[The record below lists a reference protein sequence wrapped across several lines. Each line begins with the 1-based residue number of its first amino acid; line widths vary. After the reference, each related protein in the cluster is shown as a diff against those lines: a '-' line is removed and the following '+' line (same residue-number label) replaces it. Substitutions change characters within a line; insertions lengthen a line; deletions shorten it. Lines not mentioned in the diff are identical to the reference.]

1 MPSEKDA
8 SDAKERFASGGAQV
22 PPVAVGKPMKPKM
35 KREHFT
41 NVWDA
46 LEDDPAVAANMTMRS
61 DLLIA
66 LQRRVGSWK
75 TSQTQAARRLEI
87 TQPRLND
94 LLRGRINKFSLDML
108 VNLAKRADIRV
119 SLRVDKAA

>member
-1 MPSEKDA
+1 MKPKL
-8 SDAKERFASGGAQV
+8 KRERFA
-22 PPVAVGKPMKPKM
+22 
-35 KREHFT
+35 
-41 NVWDA
+41 NVWEA
-46 LEDDPAVAANMTMRS
+46 LEDDPVVAANMTMRS

-75 TSQTQAARRLEI
+75 MRQAQAARRLEI

>member
-1 MPSEKDA
+1 
-8 SDAKERFASGGAQV
+8 
-22 PPVAVGKPMKPKM
+22 MKPKM